1 MLKVIGTIFLSM
13 ICLLATAQDK
23 AQKYGHVNS
32 GNLLQLLPDAKKA
45 DETLKVVQDSFQTIE
60 KGMLEVFEKE
70 YVAFVKQA
78 NAGELPKLQVQKKQ
92 QEFQAKEEEIK
103 TLRNKAQLEMIS
115 RRQVLLEPIL
125 KKMQDAVDAVAKEKG
140 FTYVFDISSGALLFA
155 NESEDIEPL
164 VKAKLGI
171 NP

>member
-1 MLKVIGTIFLSM
+1 MLKTIGTIILSLT
-13 ICLLATAQDK
+13 CLISTAQDA

-32 GNLLQLLPDAKKA
+32 GNLLQQLPEVTKA
-45 DETLKVVQDSFQTIE
+45 DEALKIIQDSFQNIE
-60 KGMLEVFEKE
+60 KGLLDIFEKE

-78 NAGELPKLQVQKKQ
+78 NAGELPKLQIQKKQ

-103 TLRNKAQLEMIS
+103 SLRNKAQLEMITK
-115 RRQVLLEPIL
+115 RQVLLDPIIQ
-125 KKMQDAVDAVAKEKG
+125 KMQDAVDEVAKEKG
-140 FTYVFDISSGALLFA
+140 FTYIFDIASGALLFA

-171 NP
+171 